1 MIFLIYK
8 LIKSADTSINMFE
21 IFDKIFVVVLIIL
34 FVIYLYSTS
43 SKKETKRER
52 FAEGAKNM
60 MADAAHATGKAVQE
74 LAESPKSK
82 SIRLAKEELN
92 RRNAH
97 IFYTHTFSK
106 SHIRFLLD
114 VDEKFEKQLNELGLS
129 GTKWQDDIATKLLYI
144 RIISYWSRNG
154 IDSSKRNTSD
164 DRRMYIND
172 KSRGKDEI
180 SSHKL
185 ITTALSYYEIPEED
199 WINYG
204 DAVIEMYELTEDEDL
219 VLYGYLDLS

>member
-1 MIFLIYK
+1 
-8 LIKSADTSINMFE
+8 
-21 IFDKIFVVVLIIL
+21 
-34 FVIYLYSTS
+34 
-43 SKKETKRER
+43 
-52 FAEGAKNM
+52 M
-60 MADAAHATGKAVQE
+60 MADVAHATGKAVQE

-82 SIRLAKEELN
+82 SIRLAKEELI
-92 RRNAH
+92 RRNAR
-97 IFYTHTFSK
+97 IFHTSIFRK
-106 SHIRFLLD
+106 SYIKTLID
-114 VDEKFEKQLNELGLS
+114 IDEYFEKQLNVLGIS